1 MSKMLFFPTILI
13 ALSVAG
19 CATEPES
26 VIDPENA
33 IEADT
38 GAGKVD
44 KETFKQRVEA
54 RLQQFEQRLANLRTK
69 VKDARAEVRAAL
81 QKDIDELHAKQ
92 EAVRARLAEMWRN
105 GSEKW
110 EEERLRLEA
119 DLDDLRDAFERA
131 LSHVA

>member
-1 MSKMLFFPTILI
+1 MSKMLFFPAILL
-13 ALSVAG
+13 ALGVAG

-26 VIDPENA
+26 MGDPENA
-33 IEADT
+33 IEAEP

-69 VKDARAEVRAAL
+69 VKEARAEVREAL

-92 EAVRARLAEMWRN
+92 EAVRARLAEMWQN

-119 DLDDLRDAFERA
+119 DLDDIRDAIERA
-131 LSHVA
+131 FSHVS